1 MMQQKGRPSSILY
14 AWYVST
20 SFFAGRK
27 HRTELT
33 NEQGKLDISKP
44 YTQLCIRE
52 LMKEMFETFPQLDGL
67 VIRTGET
74 YLHDAPYYVG
84 NHPVQMVCMIIL
96 R

>member
-1 MMQQKGRPSSILY
+1 MLDMLVLPSLL
-14 AWYVST
+14 VE
-20 SFFAGRK
+20 K

-67 VIRTGET
+67 ADSYWRNLPARCSLLCRQSSSTKW
-74 YLHDAPYYVG
+74 YV
-84 NHPVQMVCMIIL
+84 
-96 R
+96 

>member
-1 MMQQKGRPSSILY
+1 MLDMLVLPSLL
-14 AWYVST
+14 VE
-20 SFFAGRK
+20 K

-74 YLHDAPYYVG
+74 YLLLI
-84 NHPVQMVCMIIL
+84 M
-96 R
+96 